1 MSKIAVVYWSGTGN
15 TESMADAVAQGAKGK
30 GAEVKLFTPD
40 SFNSSMVDEF
50 DAIAFGC
57 PAMGAEELEES
68 EFEPM
73 FSDCESKLGGK
84 EVSLNIVEVKQPDLD
99 AQLVAENIASQLERR
114 VSFRRALKQSIGRT
128 MRLGA
133 RGIKTQVSGRL
144 GGAEIARTEQYHEG
158 TIPLQTIR
166 ADIDYGFAEAKTT
179 YGRIGV
185 KVWIY
190 KGEVLHD
197 NRSSNNRRRS
207 SRKEGGAR

>member
-84 EVSLNIVEVKQPDLD
+84 KIALFGSYGWGDGEWMRTWEDTCRGDGASVVSEPVICNEAPDDSALD
-99 AQLVAENIASQLERR
+99 EC
-114 VSFRRALKQSIGRT
+114 KT
-128 MRLGA
+128 LGA
-133 RGIKTQVSGRL
+133 ALV
-144 GGAEIARTEQYHEG
+144 
-158 TIPLQTIR
+158 
-166 ADIDYGFAEAKTT
+166 
-179 YGRIGV
+179 
-185 KVWIY
+185 
-190 KGEVLHD
+190 
-197 NRSSNNRRRS
+197 
-207 SRKEGGAR
+207 

>member
-84 EVSLNIVEVKQPDLD
+84 KIALFGSYGWGDGEWMRNWEERCTGDGAVFACDSVICCEAPDDD
-99 AQLVAENIASQLERR
+99 AMAACRD
-114 VSFRRALKQSIGRT
+114 
-128 MRLGA
+128 LGA
-133 RGIKTQVSGRL
+133 AL
-144 GGAEIARTEQYHEG
+144 A
-158 TIPLQTIR
+158 
-166 ADIDYGFAEAKTT
+166 
-179 YGRIGV
+179 
-185 KVWIY
+185 
-190 KGEVLHD
+190 
-197 NRSSNNRRRS
+197 
-207 SRKEGGAR
+207 

>member
-84 EVSLNIVEVKQPDLD
+84 KIALFGSYGWGDGEWMRTWEDTCRGDGASVVSEPVICNEAPDDSALD
-99 AQLVAENIASQLERR
+99 ECKALGTALV
-114 VSFRRALKQSIGRT
+114 
-128 MRLGA
+128 
-133 RGIKTQVSGRL
+133 
-144 GGAEIARTEQYHEG
+144 
-158 TIPLQTIR
+158 
-166 ADIDYGFAEAKTT
+166 
-179 YGRIGV
+179 
-185 KVWIY
+185 
-190 KGEVLHD
+190 
-197 NRSSNNRRRS
+197 
-207 SRKEGGAR
+207 